1 MIRFLVMIIIAFIGL
16 TNTPVQAKQL
26 VNHPR
31 LRMVIHGGSE
41 LTPNVD
47 SRVHIVPST
56 NLASGLTPYLYL
68 GAAWK
73 PLQWLDIE
81 SDMAWDFHNAE
92 PVLAFRPSVK
102 FGDFWSWSDVE
113 IQIPSMSGYWFLQA
127 QYTLSDFI
135 ELGIEG
141 KDGAKSVMPTHGH
154 MASGQTCC
162 STLTNMSLWTS
173 HSRSG
178 TQLLSKTE
186 DGPWTRSYAFISSFD
201 RRLSVQNRPCRWTRY
216 PPALHSASNYLEIEY
231 THFVSHPE
239 SCYTGSLCKQSW
251 LSLLRSPV
259 SLPLAL

>member
-1 MIRFLVMIIIAFIGL
+1 MIIIAFIGL

-141 KDGAKSVMPTHGH
+141 EGWGKIGHADTWSHGVG
-154 MASGQTCC
+154 S
-162 STLTNMSLWTS
+162 NMLLHFNKHVAVDIAFSIRHAAPIENRGWSLDT
-173 HSRSG
+173 
-178 TQLLSKTE
+178 
-186 DGPWTRSYAFISSFD
+186 
-201 RRLSVQNRPCRWTRY
+201 
-216 PPALHSASNYLEIEY
+216 
-231 THFVSHPE
+231 FVRVHIF
-239 SCYTGSLCKQSW
+239 L
-251 LSLLRSPV
+251 
-259 SLPLAL
+259 